1 LLTRRLRFLCEDRRD
16 AVDASHPQLCTAARI
31 PLERKP
37 GLRTRDEHRIREW
50 EKPLRQPTDGRLVHQ
65 LAIRD
70 KHPPIAV
77 VFAFVRRQSR
87 GGNLART
94 AAAAKGFGALRVH
107 VLPHPMES
115 RPEIEV
121 RAIARARFRDI
132 LRLLAD
138 DV

>member
-1 LLTRRLRFLCEDRRD
+1 M
-16 AVDASHPQLCTAARI
+16 
-31 PLERKP
+31 
-37 GLRTRDEHRIREW
+37 
-50 EKPLRQPTDGRLVHQ
+50 
-65 LAIRD
+65 
-70 KHPPIAV
+70 V
-77 VFAFVRRQSR
+77 VVTEVFE
-87 GGNLART
+87 NLART
-94 AAAAKGFGALRVH
+94 AATAKGFGALRVH